1 MGERQQ
7 AIKVLATQSN
17 LALPGVACAALARS
31 RLARGA
37 PDVPGSPTA
46 GSAPALP
53 STRSSPAG
61 APPTPRRDRSG
72 SDLRHNEGGGGSP
85 VQSPTKSPQ
94 VPPMVGS
101 MPMGLMHLPES
112 ILTLPAAVTKLDA
125 KVDGLEQKLLQ
136 VLGTLQDVASKVD
149 GLVEVAAEPS
159 VAAKV
164 LTAERVRE
172 LSQRV

>member
-1 MGERQQ
+1 
-7 AIKVLATQSN
+7 
-17 LALPGVACAALARS
+17 
-31 RLARGA
+31 
-37 PDVPGSPTA
+37 
-46 GSAPALP
+46 
-53 STRSSPAG
+53 
-61 APPTPRRDRSG
+61 
-72 SDLRHNEGGGGSP
+72 

-149 GLVEVAAEPS
+149 GVVEVAAEPS

>member
-1 MGERQQ
+1 
-7 AIKVLATQSN
+7 
-17 LALPGVACAALARS
+17 
-31 RLARGA
+31 
-37 PDVPGSPTA
+37 
-46 GSAPALP
+46 
-53 STRSSPAG
+53 
-61 APPTPRRDRSG
+61 
-72 SDLRHNEGGGGSP
+72 
-85 VQSPTKSPQ
+85 
-94 VPPMVGS
+94 
-101 MPMGLMHLPES
+101 MHLPES

-125 KVDGLEQKLLQ
+125 KVRRCCVVDTCILCTRACVARVHTYLQARCSHLLGFLAQVDGLEQKLLQ